1 VIGTDDAPVFQSAFA
16 DRADAGR
23 QLASRLENYRGAD
36 LLVLGLP
43 RGGVVVAVEVART
56 LGAELDVVVVRK
68 IGAPRQPELALGA
81 VVTDGSLCIKPRGFR
96 AGAKSRQ
103 RHPDAFLSPAVVDG
117 CHPQPGRP
125 QISVVFAFDF
135 HAPRPKSRTRALYG
149 LWCEWV
155 RHVPGKARS
164 T

>member
-81 VVTDGSLCIKPRGFR
+81 VVTERFAVHQTER
-96 AGAKSRQ
+96 FSR
-103 RHPDAFLSPAVVDG
+103 R
-117 CHPQPGRP
+117 R
-125 QISVVFAFDF
+125 
-135 HAPRPKSRTRALYG
+135 
-149 LWCEWV
+149 
-155 RHVPGKARS
+155 
-164 T
+164 